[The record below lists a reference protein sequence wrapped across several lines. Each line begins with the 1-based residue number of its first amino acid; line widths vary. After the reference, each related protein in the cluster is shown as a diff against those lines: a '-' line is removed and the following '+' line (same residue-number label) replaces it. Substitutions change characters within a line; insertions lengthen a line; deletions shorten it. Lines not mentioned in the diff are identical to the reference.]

1 MLSMFIPNKIHN
13 LATLN
18 SGQDNLEI
26 ALFVALIKIRQPTNP
41 FIFNW
46 IFLSALVL
54 LPLAPLKT
62 VLEIL
67 VLSPKALKAAVG
79 NTGNICIYRVCS
91 TPGSNKQLMQSHS
104 FCFYLRMMEKL
115 VPVHQTQWSCH
126 NQWSSPFVSGHTCT
140 LHSTPLVNQ
149 GGEVGYK
156 SIYIGHSPL
165 PTQQL
170 SRAVLCEINRW
181 KKSHNRPK

>member
-13 LATLN
+13 ITTLN
-18 SGQDNLEI
+18 LGQDTLEI
-26 ALFVALIKIRQPTNP
+26 ALFVALIKIRQPTNLC
-41 FIFNW
+41 IFNLV
-46 IFLSALVL
+46 LSALVL
-54 LPLAPLKT
+54 LPLAPLET

-67 VLSPKALKAAVG
+67 VLSPKELKAAAS
-79 NTGNICIYRVCS
+79 NTGNISIYRVCS
-91 TPGSNKQLMQSHS
+91 TPGSNKQLMKSHS

-140 LHSTPLVNQ
+140 LHSTPLVKQ

-165 PTQQL
+165 PTP
-170 SRAVLCEINRW
+170 AVV
-181 KKSHNRPK
+181 